1 MRVDDMFPMTAEM
14 EREHGAGHGGYYK
27 DEGTVSYIAQAEHDG
42 MPCYVV
48 LGCLDGQWCAEACD
62 EEHGDLIDAGYGDEP
77 QQALD
82 NLFSEV

>member
-14 EREHGAGHGGYYK
+14 EREHGVGHGGYYK

-48 LGCLDGQWCAEACD
+48 LGCLDGMWCAEACD
-62 EEHGDLIDAGYGDEP
+62 ELGDLIDGGYGDTP
-77 QQALD
+77 QDALND
-82 NLFSEV
+82 LFSEE